1 MNLSISHTSAEDFS
15 KYETDYRAFLRQI
28 KAVNAPAYANMG
40 DEGPHG
46 FLYLVENNKRWTA
59 DRGQIALLYDNDKRS
74 IVGIS
79 AVEHSTLH
87 DDLGSG
93 GNRLWVLPKY
103 RQNNVVSKYLLNH
116 NMQWCADNNKVGM
129 LLTFND
135 YNKKIYDSIKKFSSG
150 QGAALGNIWSD
161 WWNDCAVLP
170 RMIRLH
176 NTPQWAVIK
185 PVGTDEEVADLVATI
200 DERFGVRDTP
210 FIKSQNGR

>member
-1 MNLSISHTSAEDFS
+1 MNLSISHTSSDDFS
-15 KYETDYRAFLRQI
+15 EFETDYKAFLRQI

-40 DEGPHG
+40 EEGPHG
-46 FLYLVENNKRWTA
+46 FLFLVNNKKRWTM
-59 DRGQIALLYDNDKRS
+59 DRGQIALLYDNDKNS

-103 RQNNVVSKYLLNH
+103 RQNNAVSKYLLDSNL
-116 NMQWCADNNKVGM
+116 QWCAENNKVGM

-161 WWNDCAVLP
+161 WWNDCVVLP
-170 RMIRLH
+170 RMIRIH

-185 PVGTDEEVADLVATI
+185 PIASRQDMAELVTAI
-200 DERFGVRDTP
+200 NEKFGVRETP
-210 FIKSQNGR
+210 FVKT